1 MIEPAA
7 PPVSGDPNS
16 APMPSTNVRWKILA
30 LLMAT
35 AALSHFNRISI
46 SSAGTEHIMKEY
58 GIDEPSMGRVYSTYL
73 FVYTFCMLPG
83 GWLLDRIG
91 PKRVLMVVGLGSAI
105 LVPLTGLSSYVLPG
119 TLFLNLC
126 LIRGLLGMITAPLHP
141 GAARSISFWMPSAGR
156 GVANGLVTG
165 AAVTGVALTPFLFG
179 FMMDTLGWQQAFVV
193 AGGATF
199 LVAIAWTIYATDHP
213 FQHSGT
219 NSSERQ
225 LLVDDIP
232 PPDPKLK
239 REDVLTALAGLC
251 RNRNLVLVT
260 LSYAAYSY
268 VQYLFF
274 YWQQEYFKNVLK
286 MTNEDSRLFTT
297 IVNVAMIL
305 GMLNGGW
312 LADRLQFRYGTR
324 RVRAWIPI
332 CGMIACSILL
342 LMGIAT
348 THKIWVVSCFGLA
361 MGSLGVCEAPFWV
374 SAVELGGRR
383 GGLAGAFLNTI
394 GNVGGILAPV
404 ITPLVGLYFGWQA
417 ALGLASAAAVV
428 GALIW
433 FWIELDEKR
442 QSVQLHDVA

>member
-1 MIEPAA
+1 MIEPDSSPDA
-7 PPVSGDPNS
+7 DNS
-16 APMPSTNVRWKILA
+16 NPSLPTSVRWHILV

-35 AALSHFNRISI
+35 AGLSHFNRISI
-46 SSAGTEHIMKEY
+46 SSAGTEHIMDEY

-105 LVPLTGLSSYVLPG
+105 LVPLTGLSSFLLPG

-126 LIRGLLGMITAPLHP
+126 IIRGLLGMITAPLHP

-165 AAVTGVALTPFLFG
+165 AAVTGVALTPYLFG
-179 FMMDTLGWQQAFVV
+179 FLMDKLGWQQAFVAAGAATLVV
-193 AGGATF
+193 ALIWTF
-199 LVAIAWTIYATDHP
+199 YASDHP
-213 FQHSGT
+213 FQHSAT
-219 NSSERQ
+219 NADERQ
-225 LLVDDIP
+225 LLENDVP
-232 PPDPKLK
+232 RSTLQLDPESGLA
-239 REDVLTALAGLC
+239 ALAGLC
-251 RNRNLVLVT
+251 RNFNLILVT

-274 YWQQEYFKNVLK
+274 YWQQQYFKDVLK

-312 LADRLQFRYGTR
+312 LSDRLQFRYGNR
-324 RVRAWIPI
+324 RVRAVIPI
-332 CGMIACSILL
+332 CGLIACAILL
-342 LMGIAT
+342 LMGIASLD
-348 THKIWVVSCFGLA
+348 KIWVVSCFGLA
-361 MGSLGVCEAPFWV
+361 VGCLGLCEAPFWV

-394 GNVGGILAPV
+394 GNVGGILAPI

-417 ALGLASAAAVV
+417 ALGLASTAAVI
-428 GALIW
+428 GAVIW
-433 FWIELDEKR
+433 FWINLDANP
-442 QSVQLHDVA
+442 QAAQLRPPA